1 MTDLGLLLLRLTF
14 GGLMAVWHGLVKLQG
29 FDQMKGGFPDP
40 LGIGAQNSL
49 IGAIGGELIAGA
61 LIAVGLFTRLSTIP
75 AIFTMAI
82 AAFLVH
88 GSGPLFLPGEGTKE
102 PALLYLL
109 GYVAIAMLGPGRF
122 SLDAVLAKK
131 KAEKSGTAAA

>member
-14 GGLMAVWHGLVKLQG
+14 GGLMAVGHGLVKLQG

-40 LGIGAQNSL
+40 LGIGTQNSL

-88 GSGPLFLPGEGTKE
+88 GSGPLFLPGEGAKE

-131 KAEKSGTAAA
+131 KAEKSATAAA